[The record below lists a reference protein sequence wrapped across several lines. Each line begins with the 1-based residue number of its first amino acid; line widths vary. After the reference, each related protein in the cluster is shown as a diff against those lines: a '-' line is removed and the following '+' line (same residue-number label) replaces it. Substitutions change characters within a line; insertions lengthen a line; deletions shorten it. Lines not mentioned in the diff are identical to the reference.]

1 MYYTLNRQE
10 NSQGEK
16 QWGSSLLREMNR
28 ERLRKQLKVHEGVF
42 HRVYLDSFNI
52 PSIGVG
58 FNLLRD
64 DAREKIALIG
74 ANYDRLV
81 ARADELTDA
90 QIDALL
96 DMCID
101 EAERTARERVLC
113 DMSFNLGY
121 TKFSHFIMLRRYVAK
136 GNWTAASVEMR
147 NSDWFRQVG
156 VRGIRLAA
164 MMLDGGELPF

>member
-1 MYYTLNRQE
+1 
-10 NSQGEK
+10 
-16 QWGSSLLREMNR
+16 MNR

-101 EAERTARERVLC
+101 EAERTARELFPVFDGLDDTRQRVLC